1 MIDSAASRHI
11 CSDRSLMKDVKM
23 LEDKQYVK
31 VGNGEY
37 VKAEAEG
44 IVNLKVKTG
53 GVTRKFILSNVLL
66 VPELKFNLFSVPKV
80 AEAGKTVEFGKQG
93 CKIIDKSTRK
103 VIGSGRKAGN
113 LYYVNC
119 VNAGESTNN
128 VKKNKRNNL
137 NGKQMKKALN
147 FVRENSFEKEMLKRL
162 DQME

>member
-1 MIDSAASRHI
+1 M
-11 CSDRSLMKDVKM
+11 
-23 LEDKQYVK
+23 
-31 VGNGEY
+31 
-37 VKAEAEG
+37 
-44 IVNLKVKTG
+44 KVKTG

-66 VPELKFNLFSVPKV
+66 VPELKFNLLSVPKV

-119 VNAGESTNN
+119 VNAGESTSSI
-128 VKKNKRNNL
+128 KKNKRNSL

-147 FVRENSFEKEMLKRL
+147 FVRENSFEK
-162 DQME
+162 